1 MARPTVIQPVPSQSG
16 QGIYN
21 LPMGEGLSHD
31 CENVSTDQTCVV
43 SCGAGCWPV
52 ISYIEIVVPLPQ
64 LVPTFFVMFNHKYL

>member
-21 LPMGEGLSHD
+21 LPTGEGLSHD

-64 LVPTFFVMFNHKYL
+64 LVPTFFVMFNHKYP